1 MEKLRLGQ
9 ITGAVGLKGEVRVYP
24 YTDYKEKFEELPHV
38 LMGEK
43 KHSIQNVRYQKNMAI
58 LNLSGVNDRTAA
70 EACKGEFLF
79 IDRAD
84 APPLPEDTYYVAD
97 LLGLAVIEED
107 GTPVGKLADVIQN
120 SAQDLYV
127 VEDEEGKR
135 FSIPAVGAFIRG
147 INVEEGF
154 IRVHLIPGLRE
165 SGV

>member
-58 LNLSGVNDRTAA
+58 LKLSGVNDRTAA

>member
-38 LMGEK
+38 LMREK
-43 KHSIQNVRYQKNMAI
+43 KHAIQGVRYQKNMAV
-58 LNLSGVNDRTAA
+58 LKLSGVNDRTAA
-70 EACKGEFLF
+70 EACKGEYLF

-97 LLGLAVIEED
+97 LLGLSVIDEADE
-107 GTPVGKLADVIQN
+107 PVGKLADVIQN

-127 VEDEEGKR
+127 VELEDGKR
-135 FSIPAVGAFIRG
+135 FSVPAVGEFVRE
-147 INVEEGF
+147 INMEEGF

-165 SGV
+165 SAV